1 MTTENVNV
9 AEATQNVN
17 VANDVNETE
26 TVQRPVFEEITE
38 VTEDQAL
45 NVLIQAANLAQAS
58 GRLTVRDSVL
68 LARAI
73 DVLRPGTI

>member
-1 MTTENVNV
+1 MATENVNV
-9 AEATQNVN
+9 AEATQNVE
-17 VANDVNETE
+17 ATE
-26 TVQRPVFEEITE
+26 TQRPVFEEINE
-38 VTEDQAL
+38 VTEEQAL

>member
-17 VANDVNETE
+17 VTNDVNETE
-26 TVQRPVFEEITE
+26 ATQRPVFEEITE

>member
-1 MTTENVNV
+1 MENLNVTET
-9 AEATQNVN
+9 AQQTEATE
-17 VANDVNETE
+17 AP
-26 TVQRPVFEEITE
+26 QRPVFEEITE
-38 VTEDQAL
+38 VSEEQAL
-45 NVLIQAANLAQAS
+45 NVLIQAANLAQAT

>member
-9 AEATQNVN
+9 AENLQSEAAVEAT
-17 VANDVNETE
+17 
-26 TVQRPVFEEITE
+26 QRPVFEEITE
-38 VTEDQAL
+38 VTEEQAL

-68 LARAI
+68 LARSI

>member
-17 VANDVNETE
+17 VTNDVNETE
-26 TVQRPVFEEITE
+26 ATQRPVFEEINE

>member
-1 MTTENVNV
+1 MATENVNV
-9 AEATQNVN
+9 VEATQNVN
-17 VANDVNETE
+17 VTGDVNENE

-38 VTEDQAL
+38 VTEEQAL

>member
-1 MTTENVNV
+1 MENLNV
-9 AEATQNVN
+9 AETAQQTEATQ
-17 VANDVNETE
+17 E
-26 TVQRPVFEEITE
+26 VQRPVFEEITE
-38 VTEDQAL
+38 VSEEQAL
-45 NVLIQAANLAQAS
+45 NVLIQAANLAQAT

>member
-9 AEATQNVN
+9 AENLQSEATVE
-17 VANDVNETE
+17 AT
-26 TVQRPVFEEITE
+26 QRPVFEEITE
-38 VTEDQAL
+38 VTEEQAL

-68 LARAI
+68 LARSI

>member
-17 VANDVNETE
+17 VTNDVNETE
-26 TVQRPVFEEITE
+26 ATQRPVFEEINE

-68 LARAI
+68 FERAI